1 MIIKNFSALSLNERR
16 KIVLE
21 ITNNGLEALNYEK
34 TLKKI
39 DFDFLRQYKNIYL
52 IGFGKGSAEIS
63 KVLTEKINVTEGYV
77 IDLTQPE
84 NLPSKIKFFQG
95 THPLPSQTNFE
106 FTKKIIERFEN
117 KLTKEDLVI
126 VIVCGG
132 GSAML
137 VQPKDLEKFIKV
149 NQELLKSGANIYEMN
164 IIRKHLDRVKGG
176 GLAKILYPAKVLSL
190 IVSDVPGNDLAII
203 ASGPTVKD
211 LSTKE
216 EAWQIVQRFNL
227 SVNYEELQETPK
239 DDLFF
244 ENVDNKLILS
254 NLTALE
260 AMKEKAAEFNLEAKI
275 LTDNLKGEVSE
286 VAELLLKEIEN
297 FKENILL
304 AGGETTVQVKG
315 KGNGG
320 RNQELV
326 LWFLKY
332 AYFEKKTYFN
342 PLIIS
347 INSDGWDN
355 TEFAGGIGDE
365 ITVRRAKKLNLN
377 VENFLK
383 ENNSFE
389 FFKKTGQGILT
400 GRLPVNVAD
409 LILVMR

>member
-1 MIIKNFSALSLNERR
+1 MIIKNFSELALTERR
-16 KIVLE
+16 RIVLE
-21 ITNNGLEALNYEK
+21 LIEAGLRALNYEK
-34 TLKKI
+34 ALEKI
-39 DFDFLRQYKNIYL
+39 DFDFLRYKNIYL

-63 KVLTEKINVTEGYV
+63 KILSERINVIEGYV
-77 IDLTQPE
+77 IDLIQPE
-84 NLPSKIKFFQG
+84 NLSSKIQFFQG
-95 THPLPSQTNFE
+95 THPLPSHTNFE

-117 KLTKEDLVI
+117 KLMKEDLVI
-126 VIVCGG
+126 VIICGG

-216 EAWQIVQRFNL
+216 EAWQIVQKFNL
-227 SVNYEELQETPK
+227 SINYEELQETSK

-244 ENVDNKLILS
+244 ENVENRLILS
-254 NLTALE
+254 NLTVLE
-260 AMKEKAAEFNLEAKI
+260 AMKEKAAEFNLGAKI

-286 VAELLLKEIEN
+286 IVKLLLKEIEN
-297 FKENILL
+297 FEGNILL

-315 KGNGG
+315 KGRGG

-332 AYFEKKTYFN
+332 AYFENKINFN

-365 ITVRRAKKLNLN
+365 IVIKKAQEMGLDID
-377 VENFLK
+377 EFLK
-383 ENNSFE
+383 NNDSFS
-389 FFKKTGQGILT
+389 FFEKLQQGIRT

-409 LILVMR
+409 LILIMK